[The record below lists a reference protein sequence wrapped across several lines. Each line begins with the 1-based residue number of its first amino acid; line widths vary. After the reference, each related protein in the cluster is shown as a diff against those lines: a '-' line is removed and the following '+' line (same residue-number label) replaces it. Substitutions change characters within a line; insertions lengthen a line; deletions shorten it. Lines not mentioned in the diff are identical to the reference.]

1 MVEKNSFMS
10 TREAAKEA
18 GYSPRQLQNYITS
31 GKLSATRG
39 SDGKYLID
47 RSEFYRVFPDAYK
60 QKSQENTKEISEEIS
75 KEISNNIGILADNI
89 DLISKII
96 FIRITRGVVQVF
108 VAFISVYFVHPI
120 FSLAL
125 IIWTFFFVFI
135 GLKFLRF

>member
-18 GYSPRQLQNYITS
+18 GYSPMQLQNYITS

-60 QKSQENTKEISEEIS
+60 QKSQENTKEISEEIFLNEIKYL
-75 KEISNNIGILADNI
+75 KEMNNFLHKQLETAEKEKNYLLETLKSSQKLLEYGSGQTRKAKRK
-89 DLISKII
+89 KIFWI
-96 FIRITRGVVQVF
+96 F
-108 VAFISVYFVHPI
+108 
-120 FSLAL
+120 
-125 IIWTFFFVFI
+125 
-135 GLKFLRF
+135 